1 MTGMQL
7 RAPAPR
13 RLRFRLP
20 ASRGGLAWLA
30 VLVILGAFLAVQ
42 VGRQVYSNW
51 AITQQADA
59 TRTELIALEAKND
72 ALRRELAYLN
82 SDAYIGAKAREL
94 RTLGQHGERLLIIPP
109 GAEAPVRADL
119 LPPPPAPKPLL
130 EQWLD
135 LFFGR

>member
-1 MTGMQL
+1 MTGMEL

-51 AITQQADA
+51 TITQQAEA
-59 TRTELIALEAKND
+59 TRAELTALEAQNE

-82 SDAYIGAKAREL
+82 SDAFIGAKAREL
-94 RTLGQHGERLLIIPP
+94 RTLGQHGEQVLIIPP
-109 GAEAPVRADL
+109 GAEAPVPAYL
-119 LPPPPAPKPLL
+119 LPPVPAPKPLL

-135 LFFGR
+135 LFFGS

>member
-1 MTGMQL
+1 MTGMPL

-30 VLVILGAFLAVQ
+30 VLVILGAL
-42 VGRQVYSNW
+42 
-51 AITQQADA
+51 TQAATA
-59 TRTELIALEAKND
+59 TRAELRALEAQND

-82 SDAYIGAKAREL
+82 SDAYIGAKARGL